1 MEFDHELTIKF
12 KIMSHRSPKQSFS
25 IFLEV
30 KHNNNYYSW
39 VINKKDPTIKTKTL
53 EVITTIY

>member
-1 MEFDHELTIKF
+1 MEFDHELTITF

-39 VINKKDPTIKTKTL
+39 
-53 EVITTIY
+53 